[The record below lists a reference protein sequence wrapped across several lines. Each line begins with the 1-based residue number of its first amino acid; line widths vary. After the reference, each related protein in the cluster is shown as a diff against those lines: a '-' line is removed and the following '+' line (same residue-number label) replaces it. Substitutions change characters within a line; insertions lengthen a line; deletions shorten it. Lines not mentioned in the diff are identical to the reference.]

1 MNRKHDLRTKH
12 IPNNIKRR
20 VESESDNPLKN
31 DVNDKTGEPIMN
43 DEADRSNFHRYNFL
57 DKKKRVLSKH
67 IIRHK

>member
-12 IPNNIKRR
+12 IPNTIKRR
-20 VESESDNPLKN
+20 VESESDNHLEN

-43 DEADRSNFHRYNFL
+43 DEADGINFL
-57 DKKKRVLSKH
+57 DEKKRVRREH

>member
-43 DEADRSNFHRYNFL
+43 DEADGINFL
-57 DKKKRVLSKH
+57 DEKKRVRREH